1 MNKALIVTSVAS
13 MVDQFL
19 LPSIALLKDMGYTV
33 EVACNFEN
41 GSTCSRERID
51 DLKNRLD
58 ASGVRYYQIDFAR
71 SVLHIS
77 QHIRAYK
84 QIKAILSG
92 GEYALMHCHSP
103 IGGMLARLACRKARK
118 QGTKVFYTAHG
129 FHFYKGAPLKN
140 WLLYYPVEKYCAR
153 LTDVLIT
160 INKEDYALA
169 QKKLKAKRVEYV
181 PGVGVDLT
189 KFGQVTVEKAEKR
202 KELGVPEDAIL
213 LLSVGEL
220 NKNKNHET
228 VIRAVAELPE
238 TNVYY
243 FIAGKGDLREH
254 LQSVIDEAGLTE
266 RVKLL
271 GYRSDVAELYR
282 VADVYVLPSVRE
294 GLNVSVMEAMA
305 GSLPCVVSKIRGN
318 TDLIDENGG
327 ALFDPLSVE
336 NCKRAIESIFS
347 RKKEDLGRYNR
358 EKIEKM
364 SVEEINARL
373 RDFYSESK

>member
-1 MNKALIVTSVAS
+1 MDKALIVTTVAS
-13 MVDQFL
+13 MVYQFL
-19 LPSIALLKDMGYTV
+19 IPNIILLQDMGYTV
-33 EVACNFEN
+33 EVASNFEN
-41 GSTCSRERID
+41 GSTCSDEKVD
-51 DLKNRLD
+51 FLKKRL
-58 ASGVRYYQIDFAR
+58 ASLNVTCHQIDFSR
-71 SVLHIS
+71 SPLSRATVK
-77 QHIRAYK
+77 AYK
-84 QIKAILSG
+84 QIRNVIENGKYSIV
-92 GEYALMHCHSP
+92 HCHTP
-103 IGGMLARLACRKARK
+103 VAAMCTRLACRKARK

-153 LTDVLIT
+153 FTDVLIT
-160 INKEDYALA
+160 INKEDYELA

-189 KFGQVTVEKAEKR
+189 KFGQATVNKTEKR

-271 GYRSDVAELYR
+271 GYRSDVAELHR
-282 VADVYVLPSVRE
+282 AADVYVLPSVRE

-327 ALFDPLSVE
+327 ALFDPLGVE
-336 NCKRAIESIFS
+336 NCKRAIESVFT

-373 RDFYSESK
+373 RAFYSESK